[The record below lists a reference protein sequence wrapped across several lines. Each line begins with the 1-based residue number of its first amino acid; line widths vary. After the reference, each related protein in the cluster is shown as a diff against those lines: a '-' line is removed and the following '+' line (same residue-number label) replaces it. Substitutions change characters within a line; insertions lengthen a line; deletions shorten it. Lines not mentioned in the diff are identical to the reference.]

1 MIKEYVDE
9 YYNDVL
15 VLGREISEDYKF
27 SLSTVSKCFVY
38 IENDEVVGFI
48 LIDMFDDR
56 AEIIDIAVSLL
67 YRNKKIGDKL
77 IKYVV
82 ELCKNNGCDNITLE
96 VKVNNKPAIKL
107 YENNDFKVVSIRKK
121 YYSNGKID
129 AYLMSR
135 KL

>member
-27 SLSTVSKCFVY
+27 SLGTVSKCFVY
-38 IENDEVVGFI
+38 VENDEVVGFI

-56 AEIIDIAVSLL
+56 SEIIDIAVSVL

-96 VKVNNKPAIKL
+96 VRVNNKPAIKL

>member
-15 VLGREISEDYKF
+15 VLGREISEEYKL

-82 ELCKNNGCDNITLE
+82 ELCRNNGCDNITLE

>member
-15 VLGREISEDYKF
+15 VLGRQISEEYKL

-82 ELCKNNGCDNITLE
+82 ELCRNNGCDNITLE

>member
-27 SLSTVSKCFVY
+27 NLSTVSKCFVY
-38 IENDEVVGFI
+38 LKNDEVVGFI

-56 AEIIDIAVSLL
+56 AEIIDVAVSLL